1 MSGMII
7 KPTDSLSVF
16 LFFLVFISFSPPSP
30 RALTSFAF
38 NNCETNGSRHF
49 SPIYRYV
56 VGRERWVL
64 CEGELKTVS
73 IYLSPLFFPESIRP
87 ACNKKGKVTDEV
99 HFYFEYS
106 RTSASSESA
115 RRLSMPHKNRP
126 SALLFKTLTMT

>member
-7 KPTDSLSVF
+7 KPTHSPAY
-16 LFFLVFISFSPPSP
+16 LFFQFLYLSP
-30 RALTSFAF
+30 RAFTSFAF

-49 SPIYRYV
+49 SSTLFA
-56 VGRERWVL
+56 GRERWVL

-73 IYLSPLFFPESIRP
+73 IHLSPLFFPESIRP

-106 RTSASSESA
+106 PGDLKA
-115 RRLSMPHKNRP
+115 M
-126 SALLFKTLTMT
+126 LLFPKVGKRKSRITDALFHYFHKIRNDGTK